1 MQRPRHRS
9 AWLLAVAV
17 TAGVIAA
24 ALVAVFGDW
33 RYAPAA
39 GWDVAALVFC
49 ARTWTTIWP
58 MPASETLDHAT
69 DEDPSRPV
77 SDVVIISASVAS
89 LAAVGVVLVHA
100 HSLKFP
106 AQALLAGLS
115 LASVAVSWL
124 TLHTVFTL
132 RYARLYYSPPDGGID
147 FNQADPPQYR
157 DFAYVALTIGMTSQV
172 SDTSLKS
179 TAMRSTAIRHA
190 LMSYFFGAVI
200 LATVINLIAGLGTGG
215 DLGH

>member
-1 MQRPRHRS
+1 M
-9 AWLLAVAV
+9 AV
-17 TAGVIAA
+17 TAGGIAS
-24 ALVAVFGDW
+24 ALVAVLGDW

-39 GWDVAALVFC
+39 GWDAAALVFC
-49 ARTWTTIWP
+49 ARTWTAIWP
-58 MPASETLDHAT
+58 MPASETAAHAT
-69 DEDPSRPV
+69 EEDPSRPV
-77 SDVVIISASVAS
+77 SDVVIVSASVAS

-106 AQALLAGLS
+106 DQALLAGLS

-147 FNQADPPQYR
+147 FNQEDPPQYR

-200 LATVINLIAGLGTGG
+200 LATVINLIAGLGAGG
-215 DLGH
+215 ALGS

>member
-1 MQRPRHRS
+1 
-9 AWLLAVAV
+9 V
-17 TAGVIAA
+17 TAGAITA

-49 ARTWTTIWP
+49 ARICTTIWP
-58 MPASETLDHAT
+58 MPASETAAHAT
-69 DEDPSRPV
+69 EEDPSRPV
-77 SDVVIISASVAS
+77 SDVVIVSASVAS

-106 AQALLAGLS
+106 AQALLAVLS

-132 RYARLYYSPPDGGID
+132 PYARLYYSPPDGGID
-147 FNQADPPQYR
+147 FNQEDPPEYR

-200 LATVINLIAGLGTGG
+200 LATVINLIAGLGAGG
-215 DLGH
+215 ALGP

>member
-1 MQRPRHRS
+1 MQPRHGS
-9 AWLLAVAV
+9 AWLLALAV
-17 TAGVIAA
+17 TAGLITA

-33 RYAPAA
+33 RYAPAG

-49 ARTWTTIWP
+49 ARIWTMIWP
-58 MPASETLDHAT
+58 MRASETAAHAT
-69 DEDPSRPV
+69 VEDPSRAV
-77 SDVVIISASVAS
+77 SDVVIVSASVAS
-89 LAAVGVVLVHA
+89 LAAVGVVLVYG

-147 FNQADPPQYR
+147 FNQEDPPEYR

-172 SDTSLKS
+172 SDTNLKS

-215 DLGH
+215 ALGR